1 MGFNISYYKICKR
14 TNHATKDCC
23 SKSNFKHYQPWRRVQ
38 AHLVEEEMD
47 DVKAVGDGYYQN
59 GEKYDDILQTF
70 IAESLSTTTPNAS
83 NVRDIWYLDTSA
95 TNHLTNRKD
104 WLCNCKEVEPPL

>member
-1 MGFNISYYKICKR
+1 MQFNNTYCKICKR

-47 DVKAVGDGYYQN
+47 NDKVVGDGYHNQN
-59 GEKYDDILQTF
+59 GDKYDDTLQSF
-70 IAESLSTTTPNAS
+70 FAESLSATTPNPS
-83 NVRDIWYLDTSA
+83 NIQRPYKI
-95 TNHLTNRKD
+95 H
-104 WLCNCKEVEPPL
+104 